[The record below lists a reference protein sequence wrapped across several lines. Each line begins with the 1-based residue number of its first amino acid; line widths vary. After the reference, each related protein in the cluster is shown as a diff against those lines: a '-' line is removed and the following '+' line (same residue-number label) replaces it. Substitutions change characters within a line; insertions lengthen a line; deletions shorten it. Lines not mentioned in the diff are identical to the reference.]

1 MFSLKHKSIQ
11 SGFLLQKDVYT
22 TNLLYEHNKFPILP
36 TKNLFPFRNYDFYK
50 KQMDLKNSFTILNHN
65 RSVKCLL
72 PKKKITKLKFPLPK
86 PEMSTRIDFYT
97 HLQGNIRLKYME
109 DDLNISSRRGKRI
122 EYFFKEEEPRQ
133 IIFDENNLYYRYN
146 NFLQKFSSKSVSYTP
161 KRRNM
166 SFSYNKFFPIRKN
179 IELINKHLKELNK
192 KKSVIAKDSILFKTQ
207 IKS

>member
-1 MFSLKHKSIQ
+1 MFSLKHKNIQ

-36 TKNLFPFRNYDFYK
+36 IKNLFPFRNYDIYK
-50 KQMDLKNSFTILNHN
+50 KNINLQNSFIILNHN
-65 RSVKCLL
+65 RSERCIL

-86 PEMSTRIDFYT
+86 PELSTKIDFYS
-97 HLQGNIRLKYME
+97 HLQGNIKLKYMD

-122 EYFFKEEEPRQ
+122 DYFFKEEEPRQ
-133 IIFDENNLYYRYN
+133 IIFENNINKYKNLLHKYN
-146 NFLQKFSSKSVSYTP
+146 SKSLSYTT

-166 SFSYNKFFPIRKN
+166 SFSFNKFFPIRQN

-192 KKSVIAKDSILFKTQ
+192 KKSVITKDSVLFKTQ
-207 IKS
+207 VKS

>member
-36 TKNLFPFRNYDFYK
+36 KKKLFPFRNYDIYK
-50 KQMDLKNSFTILNHN
+50 KEINLQNSFIILNHN
-65 RSVKCLL
+65 RSDKSIF

-86 PEMSTRIDFYT
+86 AEISSNSDFYT
-97 HLQGNIRLKYME
+97 HLHGNIKLKYME

-192 KKSVIAKDSILFKTQ
+192 KKSVILKDSILFKTQ
-207 IKS
+207 VKS

>member
-36 TKNLFPFRNYDFYK
+36 TKNLFPFRNYDIYK
-50 KQMDLKNSFTILNHN
+50 KGINLKNSFIILNHN
-65 RSVKCLL
+65 RSDKSIL
-72 PKKKITKLKFPLPK
+72 PKKKIAKLKFPLPK
-86 PEMSTRIDFYT
+86 AEISSNSDFYT
-97 HLQGNIRLKYME
+97 HLQGNIKLKYME

-146 NFLQKFSSKSVSYTP
+146 NILQKYSSKSVSYTP

-166 SFSYNKFFPIRKN
+166 SFSYNKFFPIRQN

-192 KKSVIAKDSILFKTQ
+192 KKSVILKDSILFKTQ
-207 IKS
+207 VKS

>member
-1 MFSLKHKSIQ
+1 MIFIS
-11 SGFLLQKDVYT
+11 
-22 TNLLYEHNKFPILP
+22 N
-36 TKNLFPFRNYDFYK
+36 
-50 KQMDLKNSFTILNHN
+50 
-65 RSVKCLL
+65 
-72 PKKKITKLKFPLPK
+72 
-86 PEMSTRIDFYT
+86 
-97 HLQGNIRLKYME
+97 LQGNFRLKYMK